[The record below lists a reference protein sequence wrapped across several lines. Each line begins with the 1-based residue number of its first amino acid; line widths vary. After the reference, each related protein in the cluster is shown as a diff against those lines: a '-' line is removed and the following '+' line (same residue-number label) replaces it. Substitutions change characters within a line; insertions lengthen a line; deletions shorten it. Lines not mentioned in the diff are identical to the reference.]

1 MKYFGYKSDEIS
13 ILYENRVN
21 IDMEDFMKNQQ
32 FLIKIFVLLG
42 IFILSF
48 SFLIPSPTLSLLEE
62 NYLHVVPNRTYNTDL
77 FKIKL
82 DDFGQPISYGPLIP
96 DETIPTIVGATSQQ
110 QILQNQLEEAR
121 EKIEN
126 TQDQLEILKIQK
138 NILINESSAFSEFLE
153 TSYLIPLQT
162 IQSNILAL
170 DSEEVNLVI
179 PTVDNCLLV
188 IEQYL
193 QNPNQSDYETMLMA
207 NLEQLSQFIEGKE
220 SPRFLHKVLNFFQ
233 SDTTQTKLNI
243 QLIKTKNI
251 MDDFQTQIIL
261 KTSSEIEDFKKT
273 KRQQLATENAIST
286 KYIELDELILELS
299 GILDEI
305 EEVTQ

>member
-1 MKYFGYKSDEIS
+1 
-13 ILYENRVN
+13 
-21 IDMEDFMKNQQ
+21 MEDFMKNQQ
-32 FLIKIFVLLG
+32 FSTKIFVLMG
-42 IFILSF
+42 VFILSF

-77 FKIKL
+77 FTIKL

-121 EKIEN
+121 EKVEN
-126 TQDQLEILKIQK
+126 TQDQLEILKIQQ
-138 NILINESSAFSEFLE
+138 NILINESSAFSEFLK

-207 NLEQLSQFIEGKE
+207 NIEQLSQFIEGKE
-220 SPRFLHKVLNFFQ
+220 SPRFLHKILNFFQ
-233 SDTTQTKLNI
+233 PGTTQTKLNV
-243 QLIKTKNI
+243 QLTKTKNI